1 VLFRTSFVHLG
12 EKEYGFQYQVCIKK
26 EYLMELRTIVKA
38 DPSSCKIGYDTGV
51 MLIGSCFAT
60 AIGMKMGEG
69 KLPVMI
75 NPSGTLFNPV
85 SVSDTLD
92 IITGKKYF
100 GIEDLHNHDGVW
112 LSFSHNTEFSSEDP
126 EKVVQRINR
135 MTEEANGF
143 LKSAKFLFITFGT
156 ARVYRWKETGLIVSN
171 CHKMPSACFTPELL
185 TVEDIVTVWKRQLD
199 NLHIRYPDLKV
210 VFTISPVR
218 HWKDGAHGNQISKST
233 LFLAVEELLRHPASL
248 GYFPAYEIV
257 MDDLRDY
264 RYYGADMVHLSETAS
279 DYIWNVFSESYLDS
293 GVMGVWKE
301 VVKITKALQ
310 HRLKKDAPGSTVK
323 FAERILQQIEFVAS
337 KVPEV
342 DLERERTYFNGLLT
356 GNGPSVI

>member
-1 VLFRTSFVHLG
+1 
-12 EKEYGFQYQVCIKK
+12 
-26 EYLMELRTIVKA
+26 MELRTIVKA
-38 DPSSCKIGYDTGV
+38 ATSSRKIGYDTGV

-60 AIGMKMGEG
+60 AIGMKMEEG

-92 IITGKKYF
+92 IITGKKHF
-100 GIEDLHNHDGVW
+100 EIKDLHNHDGSW
-112 LSFSHNTEFSSEDP
+112 LSFYHYTEFSSEDP
-126 EKVVQRINR
+126 EKVVQRINS
-135 MTEEANGF
+135 TTDEANEF

-171 CHKMPSACFTPELL
+171 CHKIPSACFMPELL
-185 TVEDIVTVWKRQLD
+185 AVEDIVTLWNRQLD
-199 NLHIRYPDLKV
+199 NLSIRYPDLKV
-210 VFTISPVR
+210 IFTISPVR

-233 LFLAVEELLRHPASL
+233 LFLAVEELLRHPASP

-264 RYYGADMVHLSETAS
+264 RYYSTDMIHLSETAS
-279 DYIWNVFSESYLDS
+279 DYIWNIFSESYLDS
-293 GVMGVWKE
+293 GVTEVCKE
-301 VVKITKALQ
+301 VVKITKAVQ
-310 HRLKKDAPGSTVK
+310 HRLKKDAPASTVK
-323 FAERILQQIEFVAS
+323 FAERMLQQIEFVAL

-342 DLERERTYFNGLLT
+342 DLERERTYFNGLIK
-356 GNGPSVI
+356 GNSPTLSE